1 MSSNP
6 AFAEAIRTVVAKEVL
21 SALAPYREALASLV
35 EFTGGSLAATS
46 GKSRVSSS
54 EPAAAP
60 IQRRRGRKARSSAEL
75 VAQFTEGQ
83 KVQYRQ
89 GRGTFDAK
97 VIEID
102 PEKGMLRLEREKD
115 SKEVVRPAAKVIAA

>member
-6 AFAEAIRTVVAKEVL
+6 AFAEAIRSVVAKEVQ

-35 EFTGGSLAATS
+35 EFTGVPAVDASKGRRAPKADTS
-46 GKSRVSSS
+46 
-54 EPAAAP
+54 AAP
-60 IQRRRGRKARSSAEL
+60 ARKRRGRKGKNSAEL
-75 VAQFTEGQ
+75 VANFTEGQ

-102 PEKGMLRLEREKD
+102 VEKGMLRLEREKD
-115 SKEVVRPAAKVIAA
+115 SKKVVRPAAKVIAA

>member
-6 AFAEAIRTVVAKEVL
+6 AFAEAIRAVVAKEVHA
-21 SALAPYREALASLV
+21 ALAPYREALASLAEFAGALPVSV
-35 EFTGGSLAATS
+35 E
-46 GKSRVSSS
+46 KVR
-54 EPAAAP
+54 AP
-60 IQRRRGRKARSSAEL
+60 KVEGAVPGRKRRGRKAKGSADL
-75 VAQFTEGQ
+75 AGQFTEGQ

-102 PEKGMLRLEREKD
+102 VEKGMLRLEREKD
-115 SKEVVRPAAKVIAA
+115 SKKVFRPAAKVVAA

>member
-1 MSSNP
+1 MSNNP
-6 AFAEAIRTVVAKEVL
+6 AFAEAIRTVVAKEVH

-35 EFTGGSLAATS
+35 AFTGGSAVATS
-46 GKSRVSSS
+46 GKISASRS

-60 IQRRRGRKARSSAEL
+60 VHRRSGRRARSSAEL

-102 PEKGMLRLEREKD
+102 PEKGMLRLERERD